1 MYTIIH
7 IQHVYDTDVCS
18 VECSCYLSDDVCI
31 YMGGLVC
38 FELLSHAQG
47 ACFLFNLS
55 FVIFSEG
62 GCVRERLTTHHILNA
77 ITLEPL

>member
-1 MYTIIH
+1 MCMTQMCAQWNAVAIYLMMY
-7 IQHVYDTDVCS
+7 VY
-18 VECSCYLSDDVCI
+18 I
-31 YMGGLVC
+31 WGGLVC

-55 FVIFSEG
+55 SVIFSEG